1 MKNKVSVDAN
11 VNMTDPRRSIS
22 ERRNS
27 GSFFDRDR
35 RISGTMSS
43 GSERRNSDKT
53 DRVMRRLSRLD
64 SRAGMA
70 GMYIP
75 SGIHVDFNA
84 EEQEEIVRKLNTHYL
99 MLKRQ
104 ILCYQSSTLGL
115 FPCIGS
121 DKKPSKIARVRESIY
136 CAVAAWAMS
145 QAYRKIDDDQGRTVE
160 LAQTA
165 VKCMRGILFC
175 WFRQADKVEK
185 FKSNQSREFALH
197 SSFDMVTGDPVYGD
211 LDYPHLQIDVVGLY
225 LLFLVQMI
233 SSGLKIIYTT
243 DEVNFIQNLVFYVER
258 AYRTPDYG
266 MWERGSKYY
275 DGSTEVHASS
285 IGIAKAALE
294 AINGVNLFGDQG
306 ASWSVI
312 YVDIDAHN
320 RNRTIFESILP
331 RESNSKNID
340 ASLLPTIYWPSFAI
354 HDHTLVHRT
363 VDKILRRL
371 KGKFGIKRFLRDGY
385 RTVVEDRNRSFYRP
399 AEIKLFDG
407 IECEWPMFYIYLL
420 ITSVIKGE
428 KQLAENYQKE
438 LNSLIIKTNDG
449 PLVPMLYYVPK
460 EELVYRHKPQMH
472 KLPSAE
478 GNTDGVFL
486 WGQSLYFI
494 SQLLVNDLL
503 KPGDIDPILRHLPAS
518 ERPKSMINTRYST
531 FQVTPPDLV
540 TQVVLIAESARLQQL
555 LATYGIQTQT
565 PHQVEPIQIWS
576 PKELSKAYEF
586 LGVNKKLKLT
596 GRPKRPF
603 GVLSTS
609 KIYRVCGQSVLCY
622 PLLFEVSDFYLAQ
635 DMSVVLDDLKND
647 LAFLSS
653 CWKLAGRPTFC
664 MLIRE
669 NNIRGPNFS
678 EFLDLLSLFKRGDVD
693 GVRVRIGKLQSMISS
708 ACIEHLDFLDS
719 IGAVF
724 TRFEEKNVTQSFRS
738 LTEIPKLPELVDDG
752 INVREE
758 DLLIKATWDLV
769 ELFKYSTGLHTK
781 SIILKVLYQREGANF
796 YIDNETIVSKI
807 DKLIHKAGVY
817 KEWRVVRLCS
827 SLLGKLVD
835 SLAPSITTI
844 LVRGKHI
851 TVGVFGH
858 EEEVIDKPISPGE
871 VKNILYSRCS
881 QYDMLQAVLQQELIL
896 GIGKLIAASPELF
909 DGILKIRIGW
919 FIRAMQIE
927 KEQEEGC
934 QIDVHSVS
942 PSDIKDML
950 LNILVQNLYEL
961 DFKTPLQQRQI
972 DGALNRVPK
981 DFYDRVWEILEKTP
995 NGIKVAGYHL
1005 PQQPTLSDMTMY
1017 ELNFSLLVE
1026 QMLSKIADPA
1036 YRQIVVEAI
1045 MVVSTM
1051 LKRNP
1056 EVTFDQAANM
1066 DKIIQDSFE
1075 EFQKDLNREEGHEK
1089 QDDMRIFFNTHPNIK
1104 HGTTSYITKAVLR
1117 TLLEGEIKFVNDEM
1131 CHIA

>member
-1 MKNKVSVDAN
+1 MGDIRRGAAAGRRSSSSD
-11 VNMTDPRRSIS
+11 NMT
-22 ERRNS
+22 
-27 GSFFDRDR
+27 F
-35 RISGTMSS
+35 
-43 GSERRNSDKT
+43 
-53 DRVMRRLSRLD
+53 RRLSRMD
-64 SRAGMA
+64 SRSLSGIYS
-70 GMYIP
+70 YIP
-75 SGIHVDFNA
+75 THAAVNINA
-84 EEQEEIVRKLNTHYL
+84 EAQEEDLRKLNIHYST
-99 MLKRQ
+99 LKRQ
-104 ILCYQSSTLGL
+104 ILCYQSSTLGM
-115 FPCIGS
+115 FPSIGN
-121 DKKPSKIARVRESIY
+121 DQKPSNIARVRESIY
-136 CAVAAWAMS
+136 CATAAWALS
-145 QAYRKIDDDQGRTVE
+145 QAYRKIDDDQGKTVE

-185 FKSNQSREFALH
+185 FKLNQSPDFALH

-211 LDYPHLQIDVVGLY
+211 QDYPHLQIDVVGLY

-233 SSGLKIIYTT
+233 ASGLKIVYTT

-275 DGSTEVHASS
+275 NGSTEVHASS

-354 HDHTLVHRT
+354 HEKHITDRT
-363 VDKILRRL
+363 EDKVLRRL

-385 RTVVEDRNRSFYRP
+385 RTVLEDKNRTFYRP
-399 AEIKLFDG
+399 AEIKTFDG
-407 IECEWPMFYIYLL
+407 IECEWPMFYIYII
-420 ITSVIKGE
+420 ITSIIQGDKKV
-428 KQLAENYQKE
+428 AERYQKE
-438 LNSLIIKTNDG
+438 LEPLLIKNNEG
-449 PLVPMLYYVPK
+449 VLVPMLYYVPK
-460 EELVYRHKPQMH
+460 EELDYRHKHNLH

-494 SQLLVNDLL
+494 SQLLIHDLL
-503 KPGDIDPILRHLPAS
+503 KPGDLDPILRHLPAS

-576 PKELSKAYEF
+576 PKELSKAYEY
-586 LGVNKKLKLT
+586 LGINKKLKLT

-609 KIYRVCGQSVLCY
+609 KIYRVCGQTVLCY

-669 NNIRGPNFS
+669 NNIRGPNFP
-678 EFLDLLSLFKRGDVD
+678 EFLDLLSMFKRGDVD
-693 GVRVRIGKLQSMISS
+693 GVRVRVGKLQSMITS
-708 ACIEHLDFLDS
+708 ACTEHLDFLDTV
-719 IGAVF
+719 GDEVF
-724 TRFEEKNVTQSFRS
+724 QRFEEKAVTQSFKS
-738 LTEIPKLPELVDDG
+738 LTEIPKLPEILDDG
-752 INVREE
+752 EVLREE
-758 DLLIKATWDLV
+758 DLLFKATWDLV
-769 ELFKYSTGLHTK
+769 EKYKFTPGIQSR
-781 SIILKVLYQREGANF
+781 SIILKVLYQREGPDF
-796 YIDNETIVSKI
+796 YINEQKITEKI
-807 DKLIHKAGVY
+807 DKLINKAGVY
-817 KEWRVVRLCS
+817 KEWRAVRLLS

-844 LVRGKHI
+844 LVRGKQV

-871 VKNILYSRCS
+871 VKNILYSRCA
-881 QYDMLQAVLQQELIL
+881 QYDLLQAVLQQELIL

-919 FIRAMQIE
+919 FIRAIQIE

-934 QIDVHSVS
+934 PIDIHSQS
-942 PSDIKDML
+942 PSDIKEMIL
-950 LNILVQNLYEL
+950 QVLVQNIFET
-961 DFKTPLQQRQI
+961 DCRTPLQQRQI
-972 DGALNRVPK
+972 DGALNRTPK

-995 NGIKVAGYHL
+995 NGIKLAGYHL

-1036 YRQIVVEAI
+1036 YRQIIVEAF

-1075 EFQKDLNREEGHEK
+1075 DFQRDKAKDKGSEK
-1089 QDDMRIFFNTHPNIK
+1089 QDDMRIFFNTPPNVK

-1117 TLLEGEIKFVNDEM
+1117 TLLEGEIKFVNEEM
-1131 CHIA
+1131 CHIT

>member
-1 MKNKVSVDAN
+1 MF
-11 VNMTDPRRSIS
+11 PSIG
-22 ERRNS
+22 N
-27 GSFFDRDR
+27 D
-35 RISGTMSS
+35 
-43 GSERRNSDKT
+43 
-53 DRVMRRLSRLD
+53 
-64 SRAGMA
+64 
-70 GMYIP
+70 
-75 SGIHVDFNA
+75 
-84 EEQEEIVRKLNTHYL
+84 Q
-99 MLKRQ
+99 
-104 ILCYQSSTLGL
+104 
-115 FPCIGS
+115 
-121 DKKPSKIARVRESIY
+121 KPSNIARVRESIY
-136 CAVAAWAMS
+136 CATAAWALS
-145 QAYRKIDDDQGRTVE
+145 QAYRKIDDDQGKTVE

-185 FKSNQSREFALH
+185 FKLNQSPDFALH
-197 SSFDMVTGDPVYGD
+197 SSFDIVTGDPVYGD
-211 LDYPHLQIDVVGLY
+211 QDYPHLQIDVVGLY

-233 SSGLKIIYTT
+233 ASGLKIVYTT

-275 DGSTEVHASS
+275 NGSTEVHASS

-320 RNRTIFESILP
+320 RNRTIFEKHRCI
-331 RESNSKNID
+331 II
-340 ASLLPTIYWPSFAI
+340 TYYFYWPSFAI
-354 HDHTLVHRT
+354 HEKHITDRT
-363 VDKILRRL
+363 EDKVLRRL

-385 RTVVEDRNRSFYRP
+385 RTVLEDKNRTFYRP
-399 AEIKLFDG
+399 AEIKGDKK
-407 IECEWPMFYIYLL
+407 
-420 ITSVIKGE
+420 VAE
-428 KQLAENYQKE
+428 KYQKE
-438 LNSLIIKTNDG
+438 LEPLLIKNNEG
-449 PLVPMLYYVPK
+449 VLVPMLYYVPK
-460 EELVYRHKPQMH
+460 EELNYRHKQDLH

-494 SQLLVNDLL
+494 SQLLIHDLL
-503 KPGDIDPILRHLPAS
+503 KPGDLDPILRHLPAS

-576 PKELSKAYEF
+576 PKELSKAYEY
-586 LGVNKKLKLT
+586 LGINKKLKLT

-609 KIYRVCGQSVLCY
+609 KIYRVCGQTVLCY

-669 NNIRGPNFS
+669 NNIRGPNFP
-678 EFLDLLSLFKRGDVD
+678 EFLDLLSMFKRGDVD
-693 GVRVRIGKLQSMISS
+693 GVRVRVGKLQSMITS
-708 ACIEHLDFLDS
+708 ACTEHLDFLDTV
-719 IGAVF
+719 GDDVF
-724 TRFEEKNVTQSFRS
+724 QRFEEKAVTQSFKS
-738 LTEIPKLPELVDDG
+738 LTEIPKLPEILDDG
-752 INVREE
+752 EVVREE
-758 DLLIKATWDLV
+758 DLLFKATWDLV
-769 ELFKYSTGLHTK
+769 EKYKFTPGIQSR
-781 SIILKVLYQREGANF
+781 SIILKVLYQREGPNF
-796 YIDNETIVSKI
+796 YINEQKITEKI
-807 DKLIHKAGVY
+807 DKLINKAGVY
-817 KEWRVVRLCS
+817 KEWRAVRLLS

-844 LVRGKHI
+844 LVRGKQV

-871 VKNILYSRCS
+871 VKNILYSRCA
-881 QYDMLQAVLQQELIL
+881 QYDLLQAVLQQELIL

-919 FIRAMQIE
+919 FIRAIQIE
-927 KEQEEGC
+927 KEQEEGGP
-934 QIDVHSVS
+934 IDIHSQS
-942 PSDIKDML
+942 PSDIKEMIL
-950 LNILVQNLYEL
+950 QVLVQNIFET
-961 DFKTPLQQRQI
+961 DCRTPLQQRQI
-972 DGALNRVPK
+972 DGALNRTPK

-995 NGIKVAGYHL
+995 NGIKLAGYHL
-1005 PQQPTLSDMTMY
+1005 PQA
-1017 ELNFSLLVE
+1017 F
-1026 QMLSKIADPA
+1026 
-1036 YRQIVVEAI
+1036 

-1075 EFQKDLNREEGHEK
+1075 DFQR
-1089 QDDMRIFFNTHPNIK
+1089 
-1104 HGTTSYITKAVLR
+1104 
-1117 TLLEGEIKFVNDEM
+1117 DEARDKGSENKM
-1131 CHIA
+1131 T